1 MEHMV
6 EIRSLIEYNQT
17 IRRQYFET
25 ISKVP
30 WDELT
35 RDREASFGS
44 IRNIFVHTLTTVTH
58 WLEFLQG
65 DPHYQRKSF
74 DDYHSIKDLED
85 YMREVEQRIHTYL
98 CSLTPPMLQAEYEVT
113 VGEHHEN
120 TDVTAE
126 DILVHIFEEEVHHR
140 GELIALLWQ
149 IGVKPPPMG
158 WKQL

>member
-1 MEHMV
+1 MEQMV
-6 EIRSLIEYNQT
+6 QVRSLIEYNQT
-17 IRRQYFET
+17 VRRQYFVT
-25 ISKVP
+25 LSKVS

-35 RDREASFGS
+35 RDRGASFGS
-44 IRNIFVHTLTTVTH
+44 IRNIFVHTLNAVSH

-65 DPHYQRKSF
+65 EPRYQIKGF

-85 YMREVEQRIHTYL
+85 YLKDIEQRMHTYL
-98 CSLTPPMLQAEYEVT
+98 CSLTPALLQAEYEVT
-113 VGEHHEN
+113 VGEHDEN

-149 IGVKPPPMG
+149 IGVEPPPMG

>member
-6 EIRSLIEYNQT
+6 EIRRLIEYNQT
-17 IRRQYFET
+17 IRRQYFEA

-35 RDREASFGS
+35 RDRGASFGS
-44 IRNIFVHTLTTVTH
+44 IRNIFVHTLNSVTH

-65 DPHYQRKSF
+65 DPSYQRKSF

-98 CSLTPPMLQAEYEVT
+98 CSLTPPMLQAEYEVI